1 MTDPQISIRNLC
13 VDYITDAG
21 DVRAVNNVSFDIG
34 KGEIF
39 GLAGESGCGKST
51 VAFSLMRL
59 HKPPAFITGGE
70 VIFEGHGDILKKTDM
85 AMSAFRWSE
94 MSMVF
99 QSAMN
104 ALNPVLTMEEQFCD
118 VIMRHTTMNRK
129 QAIRRAEGLLEIVD
143 IHPSRLRDY
152 PHQFSGGMRQR
163 LVIAIALALNPKMII
178 MDEPTTALDVVVQRE
193 ILQKIY
199 ALKEE
204 FGFSILFITHDLSLM
219 VEFSDRIGIM
229 YSGELIEV
237 APSKQI
243 LETPFHPYTEG
254 LGSSFPPL
262 TGPKTRLTG
271 IPGNPLNLLEIPQ
284 GCRFQARCGKT
295 HPACFSTPTQL
306 SQIEPGRLSNCH
318 LFTNTGN

>member
-1 MTDPQISIRNLC
+1 MTNPQISIRNLC

-70 VIFEGHGDILKKTDM
+70 VIFDGHGDILKKSDL

-94 MSMVF
+94 ISMVF

-118 VIMRHTTMNRK
+118 VIMRHTSMTRQ
-129 QAIRRAEGLLEIVD
+129 QAVRRAEGLLEIVD

-237 APSKQI
+237 APSKEI
-243 LETPFHPYTEG
+243 LEKPFHPYTEG

-262 TGPKTRLTG
+262 TGPKTKLTG

-284 GCRFQARCGKT
+284 GCRFQARCSKT
-295 HPACFSTPTQL
+295 TEACFKTPTQL
-306 SQIEPGRLSNCH
+306 TQIEPGRLSNCH
-318 LFTNTGN
+318 LFTKRG